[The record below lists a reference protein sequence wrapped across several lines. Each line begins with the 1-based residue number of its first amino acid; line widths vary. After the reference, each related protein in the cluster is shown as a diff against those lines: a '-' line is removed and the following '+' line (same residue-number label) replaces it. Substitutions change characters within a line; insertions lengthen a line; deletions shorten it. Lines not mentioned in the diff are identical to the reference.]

1 LILRLETGSM
11 DSPLGGIAML
21 AKVKVK
27 DIRPNPF
34 QARKNF
40 DKEAIQALADEIK
53 SVGLWPGALRGRRKD
68 GHVELCFGHRRLE
81 AVKVLKWPEVE
92 VDVVELTDEE
102 MATQSLIENLQRQ
115 GLNDV
120 EKAEGIVS
128 LVKQLRKSRGYD
140 ENKAIQEIASMLGLS
155 VAWTKNLIQ
164 LASYDESAKDEIRK
178 GRIAGRTAME
188 ANRVG
193 GPELV
198 KTAAEKKIPVHKLTD
213 IGKKIGE
220 ISDPQIR
227 ETIKKK
233 VVKGEIVEPEEIQK
247 KARQMVGKSK
257 KDDSPPDLVIV
268 IAQWTR
274 EIDGWIGQ
282 LDQVTPYIEYIDGVP
297 KIADAFRKSVRE
309 LIARLQKFV

>member
-1 LILRLETGSM
+1 
-11 DSPLGGIAML
+11 ML
-21 AKVKVK
+21 TKVKVK
-27 DIRPNPF
+27 DIKPNPF

-40 DKEAIQALADEIK
+40 DKDAIKMLADEIK
-53 SVGLWPGALRGRRKD
+53 AVGLWPGALRGRRK
-68 GHVELCFGHRRLE
+68 GAHIELCFGHRRLE
-81 AVKVLKWPEVE
+81 AVKALKWSDVE

-128 LVKQLRKSRGYD
+128 LVTQLKKARGYD

-164 LASYDESAKDEIRK
+164 LASFDESSKDEIRK

-198 KTAAEKKIPVHKLTD
+198 KTAAEKKIPLHKLTD
-213 IGKKIGE
+213 IGKKINE
-220 ISDPQIR
+220 IPDSGVR

-233 VVKGEIVEPEEIQK
+233 VVKGEITEPEDIQK
-247 KARQMVGKSK
+247 KARQMVGRQK
-257 KDDSPPDLVIV
+257 KDDSPPDLIIV
-268 IAQWTR
+268 IAKWTR

-282 LDQVTPYIEYIDGVP
+282 LDAVTPYIEYIDGVP
-297 KIADAFRKSVRE
+297 KIAEAFRKSVRN
-309 LIARLQKFV
+309 LIARLEKLV